1 MNKGFTVAEV
11 LITLG
16 ILGIVAAMTL
26 PALIQSNNNK
36 VVEARLKKFYS
47 AINQAILMAE
57 NDYGDKKYWYRDV
70 TNTTQKDEEGNFIK
84 GSNDFENWFNTYL
97 APYLNII
104 ETETLDDGTYVVYF
118 ADGGALQASPST
130 TRDFRFYP
138 GKPKKCIEKYKH
150 DYMPGIGVCM
160 FLFNFYPME
169 KRKEW
174 QYHYNK
180 GMEPYKYEWNGN
192 IEDLYNRTSWGC
204 NKSGKRYYCTAVI
217 QMNNWTIPKDYP
229 FKVSY

>member
-47 AINQAILMAE
+47 AVNQAILMAE

-70 TNTTQKDEEGNFIK
+70 KNTTQKDEEGNFIK

-118 ADGGALQASPST
+118 ADGGALQAASST
-130 TRDFRFYP
+130 MRDWRFYP
-138 GKPKKCIEKYKH
+138 GKPKKCIEKY
-150 DYMPGIGVCM
+150 DLMSRIGVCM
-160 FLFNFYPME
+160 FVFNFYPQDND
-169 KRKEW
+169 KEW

-204 NKSGKRYYCTAVI
+204 NKNAKRYYCTAVI